1 MLKIAGGVVELVFDL
16 DERGEVG
23 LPCRCLLQPIC
34 HPDAIHLL
42 LTHIVNNIVVVISSI
57 QSSVMKIFDKNI

>member
-1 MLKIAGGVVELVFDL
+1 MLKMAGGVVELVFDL
-16 DERGEVG
+16 DKRGEVG